1 MVIIII
7 ILSIFLCI
15 SLYGNFNILKKF
27 NKIEKMLS
35 YYIKKEDSI
44 NTLISN
50 TDIRLKELDEKGA
63 FESDD
68 EVGFFFKYVKEI
80 QSILNSTKDDGEKN

>member
-7 ILSIFLCI
+7 ILFIFLCI

-35 YYIKKEDSI
+35 YYVKKEDSI